1 MNARE
6 LSLDEI
12 KDALEVS
19 KATVSLN
26 IRELLKWGAVKK
38 IWKPGTRR
46 DYYEPETDFLKIFN
60 MRLADALMRRIGV
73 FQEAAT
79 VPSDKAGAP
88 LSEED
93 KLIQCRLEELRKMS
107 RAFSKLLQSV
117 KDIEKHSFLKKVLK
131 SIS

>member
-1 MNARE
+1 MNDQSKKTFILKMGELSTLFGFSHILGQIYGILYMNARE

-60 MRLADALMRRIGV
+60 TRLADALSTR
-73 FQEAAT
+73 E
-79 VPSDKAGAP
+79 
-88 LSEED
+88 
-93 KLIQCRLEELRKMS
+93 
-107 RAFSKLLQSV
+107 
-117 KDIEKHSFLKKVLK
+117 HVLK
-131 SIS
+131 DK